1 MAVEA
6 RLDRNELVA
15 VGPGRAPGTSADG
28 PAIAI
33 GGGAFEGRRVAL
45 AAAIVEILSRAIG
58 DPDGLQLQLDETNS
72 TPVPPTLQSA
82 RSASASPRVRIN
94 GPDAV
99 ARLIWPPTPDAFG
112 EAYLRGDIEI
122 DGDVMAAVASGKGLD
137 VRRIR
142 PEDARRLVRWGIELR
157 RGMPPARALER
168 VARLSGPLHSRARDM
183 AAIRFHYDVGEAFY
197 SLWLD
202 RRLTYSCAYF
212 QKAVDPAA
220 DLDAAQEAKLD
231 LICRKLDLQPGQRLL
246 DIGCGWGSLIN
257 FAAERYGVDAVGVTL
272 SQRQADEANR
282 RAALAG
288 LGDRATAEVRDY
300 RDLSPLGA
308 FDAVASVGMFE
319 HVGARNLGPYFRA
332 AFEALK
338 PGAMFLNHG
347 IATTR
352 RRAPL
357 GGLLPT
363 AAHFL
368 DRYVFPDGE
377 LVPVST
383 AIEAA
388 HDGAGFELLDVQLLG
403 PHYALTLA
411 AWVARLERSWDA
423 AVAAAGEEVAR
434 TWRLYMS
441 AARLGFERGELEVAH
456 LLLARPALDGPA
468 PRPLRPWW

>member
-1 MAVEA
+1 MAVET
-6 RLDRNELVA
+6 RLDRNGHEPA
-15 VGPGRAPGTSADG
+15 GPEAAPGG
-28 PAIAI
+28 PAA
-33 GGGAFEGRRVAL
+33 GLPSVLDGGAAAGRRMAR
-45 AAAIVEILSRAIG
+45 AGAIVEILSRAIV
-58 DPDGLQLQLDETNS
+58 DPSDLRIELGGADS
-72 TPVPPTLQSA
+72 PAPAAPPPLSSA
-82 RSASASPRVRIN
+82 VRARVRIN

-122 DGDVMAAVASGKGLD
+122 DGDVMAAVASGKALD
-137 VRRIR
+137 VRRVR
-142 PEDARRLVRWGIELR
+142 PEDARRLVRWGTELR
-157 RGMPPARALER
+157 RGMAPARALDR

-212 QKAVDPAA
+212 ELPDDPAA
-220 DLDAAQEAKLD
+220 NLDAAQEAKLD
-231 LICRKLDLQPGQRLL
+231 LICRKLDLQSGQRLL

-257 FAAERYGVDAVGVTL
+257 FAAERYGVEAVGVTL

-288 LGDRATAEVRDY
+288 IGDRASAEVRDY
-300 RDLSPLGA
+300 RDLGPLGA

-319 HVGARNLGPYFRA
+319 HVGARNLGPYFGA

-338 PGAMFLNHG
+338 PGARFLNHG

-352 RRAPL
+352 RRAPF
-357 GGLLPT
+357 GSLLPT
-363 AAHFL
+363 SGHFL

-388 HDGAGFELLDVQLLG
+388 HDRAGFELLDVQLLG

-423 AVAAAGEEVAR
+423 AVAVAGAEVAR

-441 AARLGFERGELEVAH
+441 AARLGFERGELDVVQ
-456 LLLARPALDGPA
+456 LLLARPAVDGPA